1 MNAASE
7 PAPAISVLLV
17 DDNPLDRGMVK
28 RELRKEFS
36 SLNIFEATNDDELNQ
51 LLDAHPFDLVITDF
65 QIRWTDGLDVLNRIR
80 ERRPEC
86 PVVMFTATGS
96 EEIAVQAMRAGLDD
110 YVVKNADQ
118 MMRLRASV
126 RAAIRHRQMMQRVMR
141 LESDLAHLN
150 RITTMGEMVT
160 VLAHE
165 VNQPLSAISNYA
177 SACSQQL
184 KGDVEADPLI
194 RQAIE
199 RIEDQ
204 ARRAGEIVNRLK
216 RFVIPQPARPSPS
229 DLNRLIEEVVVLLE
243 PQTRQEKIEIL
254 VQGDGALSAVPV
266 DALQM
271 QQVLVNLLTNAIQ
284 AITAFNPRRRQIEI
298 RTARRN
304 AQAEILVA
312 DSGPGIA
319 PEMVPTLFQAYATTK
334 IDGLGMGLNIS
345 RRLIE
350 SHGGT
355 IRLATEKSALGGACF
370 EILLPLA

>member
-1 MNAASE
+1 MTCTPKSE
-7 PAPAISVLLV
+7 PEIRVLLV

-28 RELRKEFS
+28 RELSKEFS
-36 SLNIFEATNDDELNQ
+36 SLKIYEATNDDELNQ
-51 LLDAHPFDLVITDF
+51 MLDAHPFDLVITDF
-65 QIRWTDGLDVLNRIR
+65 QIRWTDGLDVLTRIR

-118 MMRLRASV
+118 MMRLRLSARS
-126 RAAIRHRQMMQRVMR
+126 AILRRQMMQRVAR

-177 SACSQQL
+177 SACAKQL
-184 KGDVEADPLI
+184 NDEVDADPLI
-194 RQAIE
+194 RQAIQ

-204 ARRAGEIVNRLK
+204 ARRAGEIINRLK
-216 RFVIPQPARPSPS
+216 RFVNPQPARPLPA

-243 PQTRQEKIEIL
+243 PQTRHEKIEIL
-254 VQGDGALSAVPV
+254 IRGDGALSAVPV

-284 AITAFNPRRRQIEI
+284 AIVASSPPQRRIEI
-298 RTARRN
+298 QTARQSAR
-304 AQAEILVA
+304 AVILVQ

-319 PEMVPTLFQAYATTK
+319 AEVASTLFQAYATTRT
-334 IDGLGMGLNIS
+334 DGLGMGLNIS

-350 SHGGT
+350 AHGGT
-355 IRLATEKSALGGACF
+355 IRSAPEKATLGGACF
-370 EILLPLA
+370 EILLPLH